1 MPLLPIDLQS
11 LFTQTYQVGKEQSV
25 QKEAVAGAQAV
36 QGSQIARQTD
46 EKDKKVNEAARQG
59 EGPEQVKLRAR
70 RERGRRRRADARPRE
85 KKSEPPRK
93 KDVFQDPA
101 LGSHVDITG

>member
-1 MPLLPIDLQS
+1 MPLLPIDLQT

-46 EKDKKVNEAARQG
+46 EKDNKVNQTARQE

-70 RERGRRRRADARPRE
+70 RERNRRRRGGE
-85 KKSEPPRK
+85 KPKDKGTAPPK

-101 LGSHVDITG
+101 LGSHLDITR